1 MPDGMHTP
9 WGVAQTKQQ
18 LAEDVFLVQT
28 PDEHGGILI
37 STTRAEEILS
47 DRART
52 IGQIW
57 HDFLAFEQEEA
68 MMVVFYEHPELYP
81 WVEEELTERFA
92 EESVHQNY
100 PGYFN
105 ARDISN

>member
-1 MPDGMHTP
+1 MSDDMYTP
-9 WGVAQTKQQ
+9 WGIVRVKQQ

-28 PDEHGGILI
+28 PDEQHGGILI

-47 DRART
+47 DKART

-57 HDFLAFEQEEA
+57 QEFLAFEQESA

-81 WVEEELTERFA
+81 WVEEDLTARFA
-92 EESVHQNY
+92 EESVREGY
-100 PGYFN
+100 PGYFI
-105 ARDISN
+105 A